1 MNNLLERFGNI
12 PVTARAI
19 ESLYPNLKG
28 RNQKVRLLERNEE
41 IIRLKRGLY
50 VVSPQVTGKTLS
62 TELIANHLYAPS
74 YISMSSALRYYGLIP
89 EEVYTMQS
97 MTVKHSKHFNTP
109 LGGFDYL
116 CIARDSFYIG
126 VVTVKKDE
134 FAFMIATP
142 EKALC
147 DLIANSTNVKLRYL
161 KDVQTYLED
170 DVRMDMDGFK
180 RMKPAVFEEYA
191 KVGTKSESIS
201 TLLKLLKK

>member
-1 MNNLLERFGNI
+1 MNNLLKRFGNI

-28 RNQKVRLLERNEE
+28 KNQKLRWLERHEE
-41 IIRLKRGLY
+41 IIRLKRGMY

-126 VVTVKKDE
+126 VTTIKKDE

-161 KDVQTYLED
+161 KDVKTYLEED
-170 DVRMDMDGFK
+170 IRMDMDDFNK
-180 RMKPAVFEEYA
+180 MNPAVFEEYA
-191 KVGTKSESIS
+191 KTGKKSESIR
-201 TLLKLLKK
+201 TLLKLLKR